1 HSAASGAGPRHQSV
15 PLLRADLLGV
25 SVGGTAWLASR
36 RDARHF
42 DRRLSGGL
50 RAIRLLDGLGGRD
63 DHGLRSAC
71 RRDIGSGG
79 ARARLSRRRR
89 RRERVSRMAQ
99 DKSIAERLW
108 AIAIWAL
115 VIFFVVN
122 VMATIAAVAVNSLST
137 RWFGAWLPAGFTT
150 RWYSSAWDEFQLN
163 DVLIA
168 TFQVVGGVVLLSG
181 VIGVRAVCAWGRRI
195 SPGKQLLIVLFLLPM
210 MIPPITFGIPLATVL
225 YQLHLG
231 GSLSGVIL
239 ANLVP
244 TVPFVVLVMM
254 PFIEQIDP
262 RIEAAARVF
271 GAGTVRLFLH
281 VLIPLLT
288 PGILAA
294 LLLVLVRTIAMF
306 ELTFFTAGPDSQTL
320 VVALYYAVYAAGVR
334 ANQSIDAM
342 AVVYMVTTLV
352 WLLVAL
358 KFVAPTQI
366 VTRVKRE
373 AH

>member
-1 HSAASGAGPRHQSV
+1 
-15 PLLRADLLGV
+15 
-25 SVGGTAWLASR
+25 
-36 RDARHF
+36 
-42 DRRLSGGL
+42 
-50 RAIRLLDGLGGRD
+50 
-63 DHGLRSAC
+63 
-71 RRDIGSGG
+71 
-79 ARARLSRRRR
+79 
-89 RRERVSRMAQ
+89 MAQ
-99 DKSIAERLW
+99 DKSVAERLW

-122 VMATIAAVAVNSLST
+122 VIATIAAVAVNSLGT

-150 RWYSSAWDEFQLN
+150 RWYSSAWDEFQLQ
-163 DVLIA
+163 DVLIV
-168 TFQVVGGVVLLSG
+168 TFQVVGVVVLFSG
-181 VIGVRAVCAWGRRI
+181 LIGVPAAYALARRNF
-195 SPGKQLLIVLFLLPM
+195 PGKQFVIVLFLLPM
-210 MIPPITFGIPLATVL
+210 MIPPITYGIPLATVL
-225 YQLHLG
+225 YQADLG

-244 TVPFVVLVMM
+244 TVPFVVLVMI

-271 GAGTVRLFLH
+271 GAGTGRLFLH
-281 VLIPLLT
+281 VLVPLLT

-342 AVVYMVTTLV
+342 AVVYMVTTLI
-352 WLLVAL
+352 WLLIAL
-358 KFVAPTQI
+358 KFVDPTQI